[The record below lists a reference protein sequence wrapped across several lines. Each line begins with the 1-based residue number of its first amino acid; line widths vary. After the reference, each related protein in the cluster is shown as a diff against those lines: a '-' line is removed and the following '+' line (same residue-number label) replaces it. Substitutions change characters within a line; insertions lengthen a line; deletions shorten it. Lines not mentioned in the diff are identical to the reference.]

1 MEAPKFK
8 VPDFDDKD
16 LVILAVW
23 SILLAAIFTLGKEA
37 LPILNSG
44 MSGLFGVAV
53 GRNSK

>member
-1 MEAPKFK
+1 MEVPKFK

-53 GRNSK
+53 GKNLK